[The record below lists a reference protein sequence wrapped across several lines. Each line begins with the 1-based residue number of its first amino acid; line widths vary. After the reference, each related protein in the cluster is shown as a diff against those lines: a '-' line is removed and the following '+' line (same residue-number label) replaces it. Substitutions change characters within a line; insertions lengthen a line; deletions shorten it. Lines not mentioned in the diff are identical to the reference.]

1 MNELTLIKS
10 ADFGGVQCDFYGKN
24 ETVYMTI
31 NQLAQALGY
40 SNRKGIEKLLERN
53 PYLTNQEFSVTDKLS
68 ATDGKQYNTRIFT
81 EDGIYEVAFLSK
93 TEKAK
98 EFRAWVRTILKSL
111 RSGKA
116 KLVGMSE
123 YQKVMAE
130 TRQQNARIRSAQLL
144 TRLAEKYDGTTYQQ
158 ILNAYATK
166 ELTGDFLLPLPQL
179 PEKTYT
185 ATEIGNQLGISANMV
200 GILTNRHNL
209 KTDQY
214 GAWYNDKAKKINKE
228 VPTFR
233 YYENVIPVLQ
243 SILEKSQT
251 TA

>member
-31 NQLAQALGY
+31 NQLAETLEYA
-40 SNRKGIEKLLERN
+40 SKKGLEKLISKN
-53 PYLTNQEFSVTDKLS
+53 PYLKGPEFSVIDKVPHLEGG
-68 ATDGKQYNTRIFT
+68 TQKTRVFT

-98 EFRAWVRTILKSL
+98 EFRTWVRTILKSL

-243 SILEKSQT
+243 SILEKNQT